1 MMQNVEVP
9 TDSLITTVDFNLSIW
24 LWIAVI
30 ELLIIV
36 FLLWRLFKVKQKFKE
51 PDLLK
56 EKLRQAKGSNVDM
69 NNLMNSINGSKDL
82 YKELSRKCHPDRFV
96 NSEKQIIAEEIFQE
110 ISNNKRDYKK
120 LIELKQRATEELK
133 INFK

>member
-1 MMQNVEVP
+1 MMMQNVEVP

-110 ISNNKRDYKK
+110 ISNNKRDKSKNLYNM
-120 LIELKQRATEELK
+120 EVS
-133 INFK
+133 